1 MSLTRCVLTDVRS
14 MDDVYQQ
21 MAQQLPLPA
30 HFGKN
35 LDALWD
41 ALTTDLPG
49 PLEIIWHHP
58 QTLGPHANDLI
69 ELLREAEQS
78 RDDLSFLIAP

>member
-41 ALTTDLPG
+41 ALSTDLPG
-49 PLEIIWHHP
+49 PLEIIWNRPH
-58 QTLGPHANDLI
+58 TLGAHADDLI
-69 ELLREAEQS
+69 GLLREAEQN

>member
-41 ALTTDLPG
+41 ALSTDLPG
-49 PLEIIWHHP
+49 PLEIVWHRP
-58 QTLGPHANDLI
+58 QTLGAHTNDLI

>member
-1 MSLTRCVLTDVRS
+1 MSLRRCVLTDVRS
-14 MDDVYQQ
+14 MDDVYRQL
-21 MAQQLPLPA
+21 AEQLPLPA
-30 HFGKN
+30 HFGNN

-41 ALTTDLPG
+41 ALSTDLPG
-49 PLEIIWHHP
+49 PLEIVWHRPH
-58 QTLGPHANDLI
+58 TLGARAEDLL